1 MLANEKIGVV
11 YTPLK
16 WAKWAAEISGAF
28 KAWTKGAS
36 VVDPNVGEGIFIEAF
51 LSLARDKNISVTT
64 EMIDAL
70 HGFDLRSDGIDAL
83 IKRVSGIYSLNL
95 NPKNFKVMDI
105 IITPIDQKFDYVIG
119 NPPWV
124 NFNNLPEDYKERL
137 KVEYVNFGLIANS
150 GSVLLGNSRVDISAL
165 VINVCVHKLMGS
177 KSVLAM
183 FVPSSLFFGGSAH
196 SYFRNFVSKDKQFF
210 LSRIH
215 DFGSDPIFDGSSIH
229 GTPYCFAE
237 FKLIPP
243 TSSFAYYKKTAK
255 DFWEKSEI
263 SISKSNSNGFIRTV
277 NIDNTALVKIPKGS
291 KPRQG
296 VNTGGRNSIFMG
308 MIIEG
313 SLNDNTVIFENLDGE
328 RFEIESALIYPLL
341 LRENLKNSHFQP
353 LRYLIMAHNASTG
366 RILDEGELSTHK
378 NAFRYFQSKQGELTS
393 RKGLLINVNIQKG
406 LYWGLMGVGKYS
418 FAPFKIVWLTAGEKT
433 FKPELIASL
442 NGKSWQANQSLQA
455 FLPFDSKI
463 QAEEIFLKLSN
474 LAKSLDPELLGTPG
488 TLGWGQP
495 GRMLN
500 ILAIE

>member
-1 MLANEKIGVV
+1 N
-11 YTPLK
+11 
-16 WAKWAAEISGAF
+16 
-28 KAWTKGAS
+28 
-36 VVDPNVGEGIFIEAF
+36 
-51 LSLARDKNISVTT
+51 
-64 EMIDAL
+64 
-70 HGFDLRSDGIDAL
+70 
-83 IKRVSGIYSLNL
+83 
-95 NPKNFKVMDI
+95 
-105 IITPIDQKFDYVIG
+105 
-119 NPPWV
+119 
-124 NFNNLPEDYKERL
+124 
-137 KVEYVNFGLIANS
+137 
-150 GSVLLGNSRVDISAL
+150 
-165 VINVCVHKLMGS
+165 
-177 KSVLAM
+177 
-183 FVPSSLFFGGSAH
+183 
-196 SYFRNFVSKDKQFF
+196 
-210 LSRIH
+210 
-215 DFGSDPIFDGSSIH
+215 
-229 GTPYCFAE
+229 
-237 FKLIPP
+237 PP

-366 RILDEGELSTHK
+366 KILDEDELATHK
-378 NAFRYFQSKQGELTS
+378 NAFRYFQTKQGELTS

-418 FAPFKIVWLTAGEKT
+418 FAQFKIVWLTAGEKT